1 MTIITLKAYI
11 SVITFISALLLLS
24 GCEPKDDPTLVPSYL
39 HIEKIDL
46 VADFSQGSESSNIS
60 DAWVYIDDQF
70 IGSYELPATIP
81 ILTHGNQN
89 LVVRAGIK
97 LNGIGSTRSTYPF
110 FTEIRREVNFV
121 RDSVITLNN
130 VVVNYNSKVVFPWME
145 NFELAGLSMDTTS
158 KSTVNISKTDDP
170 SKILPG
176 YGGSWAG
183 FVQLTADS
191 SVFEASTNEK
201 FTFPGNGSSIFL
213 EMDYKVNH
221 PLVVGVI
228 YTSSGM
234 RVQRPLVVLYETEVW
249 KKVYVNLSV
258 PKYDTPNATDFQI
271 FIGAQKE
278 STINDA
284 IFLFDNLKLVHFNSS
299 K

>member
-1 MTIITLKAYI
+1 MTFITPKAYI
-11 SVITFISALLLLS
+11 SVITFISALILLS
-24 GCEPKDDPTLVPSYL
+24 GCEPKDDPNLVPSYL
-39 HIEKIDL
+39 HIEKMDL
-46 VADFSQGSESSNIS
+46 VADFSQGSASSNIS

-70 IGSYELPATIP
+70 IGSFELPATIP
-81 ILTHGNQN
+81 ILTQGKQN
-89 LVVRAGIK
+89 LMIRAGIK
-97 LNGIGSTRSTYPF
+97 LNGIGSTRSAYPF
-110 FTEIRREVNFV
+110 FTEIKREVNFI
-121 RDSVITLNN
+121 RDSVITLND
-130 VVVNYNSKVVFPWME
+130 VFVNYHNNTVFPWME
-145 NFELAGLSMDTTS
+145 NFELAGFSIDTTS
-158 KSTVNISKTDDP
+158 KSTVNISKTNDP
-170 SKILPG
+170 SMIFPG

-191 SVFEASTNEK
+191 SVFEASTKEK

-213 EMDYKVNH
+213 EMDYKINH
-221 PLVVGVI
+221 PLVVGVF

-234 RVQRPLVVLYETEVW
+234 WVQRPLIVLNETDVW

-278 STINDA
+278 STTNDA
-284 IFLFDNLKLVHFNSS
+284 IFLFDNLKLVHFNTS